1 MMITGAV
8 ITGVAYA
15 VYKMVKSRKSNS
27 QMVNTNYYGNSD
39 YDDYKYDEFDY
50 DCDCRDTK
58 QDYEYEE
65 LKKSKRI

>member
-1 MMITGAV
+1 
-8 ITGVAYA
+8 
-15 VYKMVKSRKSNS
+15 
-27 QMVNTNYYGNSD
+27 MVNTNYYGNSD

-65 LKKSKRI
+65 LKKVKEFNSRRINCENCPHVSQENDAICK

>member
-1 MMITGAV
+1 MLYTND
-8 ITGVAYA
+8 
-15 VYKMVKSRKSNS
+15 KNRKSNS

-65 LKKSKRI
+65 LKKK